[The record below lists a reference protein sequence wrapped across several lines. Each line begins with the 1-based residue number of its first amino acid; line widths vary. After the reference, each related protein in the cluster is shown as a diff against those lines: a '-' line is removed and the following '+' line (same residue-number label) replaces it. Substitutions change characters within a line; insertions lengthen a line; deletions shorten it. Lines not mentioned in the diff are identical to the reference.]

1 MKQYKGHRLP
11 DHFSSADEDFMSP
24 VNISNLGYQ
33 FLTRPGQ
40 LAFSSELGNEAIDN
54 IKEGEYLQAGLNAA
68 LAIPLGGKVIK
79 DAIKYKNKLNR
90 VANIKEIRKV
100 SNYLNKEGALENQGI
115 NELDQQYAN
124 RLELENDI
132 PPPPTYEQ
140 YAEAQIDPLSRQ
152 DYINLERSNP
162 EALDAIN
169 RIRNSQRQNYE
180 MYNDLYDQSYSSAPV
195 NRLPDIWTNYRK
207 RQSLTQDLMN
217 RSGVTKEQ
225 ALERFNLKDKDL
237 LSKMSAKDFKET
249 VVKPTGDL
257 AEYIPGPSIKQMT
270 YKSELRDM
278 QLKDAILMSKEEYS
292 TAFNDRLDLLNNII
306 KKNNKTGIEYRV
318 KELDPAGNLRFETP
332 EQFIASSN
340 PVPEHFLEALNKIN
354 EPDFLYKGYNNK
366 LYFSNMSGTPGF
378 TTKEEAKNWI
388 TDVVEKARGN
398 RIPKHESTWHTD
410 INPGNWRG
418 EVEDIAN
425 TEYYKSIP
433 GLNMRNTSSL
443 FGYGTPKRG
452 SGTYASINEYL
463 KALDLGRVKAGF
475 NSQTDNS
482 FGLWNN
488 AVKKGNAVGF
498 YRTPDLVHGVMKSA
512 LPYIGTGALG
522 AAALD
527 QVSESSDIPQEKLGG
542 QRRLKK
548 ATSKNIQSSVNDLML
563 RNDLMQRNKTL
574 FGPAGKRRYKPGL
587 KYKEGGWLDQFDK

>member
-1 MKQYKGHRLP
+1 
-11 DHFSSADEDFMSP
+11 
-24 VNISNLGYQ
+24 
-33 FLTRPGQ
+33 
-40 LAFSSELGNEAIDN
+40 
-54 IKEGEYLQAGLNAA
+54 
-68 LAIPLGGKVIK
+68 
-79 DAIKYKNKLNR
+79 
-90 VANIKEIRKV
+90 
-100 SNYLNKEGALENQGI
+100 
-115 NELDQQYAN
+115 
-124 RLELENDI
+124 
-132 PPPPTYEQ
+132 
-140 YAEAQIDPLSRQ
+140 
-152 DYINLERSNP
+152 
-162 EALDAIN
+162 
-169 RIRNSQRQNYE
+169 
-180 MYNDLYDQSYSSAPV
+180 
-195 NRLPDIWTNYRK
+195 
-207 RQSLTQDLMN
+207 MN

-237 LSKMSAKDFKET
+237 LSKMSAKNFKET

-257 AEYIPGPSIKQMT
+257 AEYIPGPSVKQMT
-270 YKSELRDM
+270 YKSELGDM

-318 KELDPAGNLRFETP
+318 KGLDPAGNLRFETP
-332 EQFIASSN
+332 EQFILDSN
-340 PVPEHFLEALNKIN
+340 KPVHKTLLEALNKID
-354 EPDFLYKGYNNK
+354 EPAFLYKGDNNK

-388 TDVVEKARGN
+388 TAMVESQSRN

-418 EVEDIAN
+418 DVEDIAN

-452 SGTYASINEYL
+452 SGTYESINEYL

-498 YRTPDLVHGVMKSA
+498 YRTPDLVHCVMKSA

-527 QVSESSDIPQEKLGG
+527 QVSESSDIPQDRLGG
-542 QRRLKK
+542 QRRLRRS
-548 ATSKNIQSSVNDLML
+548 TSKNIQSSINDLML
-563 RNDLMQRNKTL
+563 RSDLMQRNQTL